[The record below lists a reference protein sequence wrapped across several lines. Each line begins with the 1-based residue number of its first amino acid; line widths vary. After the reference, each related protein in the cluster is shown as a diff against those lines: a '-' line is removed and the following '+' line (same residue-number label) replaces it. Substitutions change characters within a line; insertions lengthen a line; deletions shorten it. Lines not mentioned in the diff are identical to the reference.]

1 MQPPRMP
8 TRILMVCMGN
18 ICRSP
23 SAEGVLRA
31 RLAAAPDLAVEVDS
45 AGTHDYHV
53 GDPPDPRAIEHAAR
67 RGIAIGGLRAR
78 QVVVGDFVGFDLVL
92 AMDRTNLARLQALC
106 PSGQTHKL
114 KLLLDFAPHA
124 ELREVPD
131 PYYAGA
137 ASFEQVLDLLELAAD
152 GLIDALRA
160 GR

>member
-1 MQPPRMP
+1 MA

-31 RLAAAPDLAVEVDS
+31 RLAAHPELAVEVDS

-67 RGIAIGGLRAR
+67 RGVAIGGLRAR
-78 QVVVGDFVGFDLVL
+78 QVASADFERFDLVL
-92 AMDRTNLARLQALC
+92 AMDHANLARLRARC
-106 PSGQTHKL
+106 PDGQQHKL
-114 KLLLDFAPHA
+114 KLLLDYAPRA

-131 PYYAGA
+131 PYYSGA

>member
-1 MQPPRMP
+1 MT

-31 RLAAAPDLAVEVDS
+31 RLAAAPELRVEVDS

-67 RGIAIGGLRAR
+67 RGISIGGLRAR
-78 QVVVGDFVGFDLVL
+78 QVVAEDFVRFDLVL
-92 AMDRTNLARLQALC
+92 AMDRANLARLLARCPVGQA
-106 PSGQTHKL
+106 HKVR
-114 KLLLDFAPHA
+114 LLLDYAPRA
-124 ELREVPD
+124 SLREVPD

-137 ASFEQVLDLLELAAD
+137 ESFEQVLDLLELAAA
-152 GLIDALRA
+152 GVIEALRA